1 MSLLALLLAAAAP
14 AAPSAPVVDEDIHHE
29 RVIAS
34 ASTLVPW
41 CRAEAEARVV
51 AGGGTPY
58 QWTASWRDRGNVL
71 EVDGRLRVDGEPV
84 AVRCRIARGAQER
97 YATLEFVAAD

>member
-14 AAPSAPVVDEDIHHE
+14 AAPSAPVVEDIHHE

-84 AVRCRIARGAQER
+84 AVRCRIARGARDR